1 MPPTIDAAI
10 LRRHALEIFRAGL
23 EAADPARAVHG
34 ALAVSGGGSPQ
45 VLVGGKPVPGPDAS
59 PVRRVRVVAFGKAAL
74 AMARAAATILPPG
87 LFPGTGVAVTT
98 AGPGSKEP
106 IDRFQTIEAGHPLP
120 DQRGIEGARAVAE
133 ALSGSRKDELSL
145 ILISGGGSALLP
157 APAPGIS
164 LEDKIGTTGLLL
176 SAGADIVEL
185 NTVRKHL
192 SSLKGGGLARVA
204 APAQVRALILSD
216 VIHNDLA
223 VIASGPL
230 VPDPT
235 TFADALRVLVD
246 RDVIHRVPPS
256 VRERLTL
263 GVRGDLPETPK
274 PGDPIFTGLECVLVG
289 SNSQSRQAAR
299 TRAGALGYTSSG
311 RPAPITGEARE
322 GAATLAR
329 AARVIL
335 SSGAPGRF
343 VLVTGGETT
352 VTVRGKGRGGR
363 SQEMA
368 LALALALEDLSAPRS
383 TWAFLAAGTDGI
395 DGPTDAAGGI
405 VDGGTIGRIRS
416 AGMDPHAALK
426 DNDSHAALAAA
437 GDLVKTGPTG
447 TNVAD
452 LQVLLVV
459 TGPREE

>member
-1 MPPTIDAAI
+1 
-10 LRRHALEIFRAGL
+10 
-23 EAADPARAVHG
+23 
-34 ALAVSGGGSPQ
+34 
-45 VLVGGKPVPGPDAS
+45 
-59 PVRRVRVVAFGKAAL
+59 
-74 AMARAAATILPPG
+74 
-87 LFPGTGVAVTT
+87 
-98 AGPGSKEP
+98 
-106 IDRFQTIEAGHPLP
+106 
-120 DQRGIEGARAVAE
+120 
-133 ALSGSRKDELSL
+133 
-145 ILISGGGSALLP
+145 
-157 APAPGIS
+157 
-164 LEDKIGTTGLLL
+164 
-176 SAGADIVEL
+176 
-185 NTVRKHL
+185 
-192 SSLKGGGLARVA
+192 VA

-329 AARVIL
+329 AARAIL

-459 TGPREE
+459 TGPRDE